1 MGGSEDTGWRNPDPD
16 VVPTGAEQMMSVGTT
31 LSTHDEGENKM
42 TATGN
47 ELVTLN
53 QLKLYGGG
61 ILK

>member
-1 MGGSEDTGWRNPDPD
+1 
-16 VVPTGAEQMMSVGTT
+16 
-31 LSTHDEGENKM
+31 M

-61 ILK
+61 ILRLMKLISTATK